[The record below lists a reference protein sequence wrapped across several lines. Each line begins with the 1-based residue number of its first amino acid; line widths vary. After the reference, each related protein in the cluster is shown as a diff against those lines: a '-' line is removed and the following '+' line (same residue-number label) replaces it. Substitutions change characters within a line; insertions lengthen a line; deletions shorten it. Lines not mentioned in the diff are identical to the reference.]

1 MKTIGITGG
10 IGCGKS
16 AVLALIENNYNA
28 RIVEADRVGHEVMEK
43 GGEAYNKIVDYFTE
57 DILDTDRN
65 IDRKK
70 LASIVFNN
78 KEKLEK
84 LNSFVHPA
92 VKHEIIR
99 RKEQAQKDNIDFF
112 IIEAALL
119 IEAGYR
125 DICDKFIYIYANENV
140 RRERLR
146 QSRGMTDEKINEVMK
161 NQLSEDVFTK
171 MCDYKVDN
179 SGKMEE
185 TFEKLKKI
193 LVL

>member
-16 AVLALIENNYNA
+16 TVLAIISENYNA
-28 RIVEADRVGHEVMEK
+28 KIAEADKVGHEVMQK
-43 GGEAYNKIVDYFTE
+43 GQEAYRDIVDYFTE
-57 DILDTDRN
+57 DILDKDGN

-70 LASIVFNN
+70 LGAIVFND
-78 KEKLEK
+78 KKKLEK
-84 LNSFVHPA
+84 LNSIVHPA
-92 VKHEIIR
+92 VKKEIIR
-99 RKEQAQKDNIDFF
+99 RKERALEENTDFF

-125 DICDKFIYIYANENV
+125 DICDCFLYVYANEDI
-140 RRERLR
+140 RRKRLR
-146 QSRGMTDEKINEVMK
+146 ESRHMTDAKIDEVMK
-161 NQLSEDVFTK
+161 NQLTEEEFTK

>member
-16 AVLALIENNYNA
+16 AILAMIENNYNA

-125 DICDKFIYIYANENV
+125 DICDIFWYIYANREV
-140 RRERLR
+140 RAERLIK
-146 QSRGMTDEKINEVMK
+146 SRGYSIDKINSIIN
-161 NQLSEDVFTK
+161 NQLTEEEFIKNTDIVIYNNG
-171 MCDYKVDN
+171 DYEN
-179 SGKMEE
+179 LYNEISS
-185 TFEKLKKI
+185 KLTN
-193 LVL
+193 

>member
-16 AVLALIENNYNA
+16 AVLAMIENNYNA

-125 DICDKFIYIYANENV
+125 DICGIYIYMLM
-140 RRERLR
+140 R
-146 QSRGMTDEKINEVMK
+146 I
-161 NQLSEDVFTK
+161 
-171 MCDYKVDN
+171 
-179 SGKMEE
+179 
-185 TFEKLKKI
+185 
-193 LVL
+193 